1 MKRYFYACGHFRNS
15 FSFAFH
21 VNAWTILILDL
32 FFQEDDEVRLDDV
45 EEEEEEEEEE
55 ESQEEQE
62 EIGMSQLEDAPAPS
76 QPRRFNFK
84 PPKPRAP
91 YTPDE
96 WTKKQ
101 ARKAAKKGPIE
112 EEEEEEE
119 YIPPLRRRGRGEL
132 RSKRNEDL
140 SNVAKRGKGKK

>member
-1 MKRYFYACGHFRNS
+1 MLVVTFAIHVT
-15 FSFAFH
+15 FAFH
-21 VNAWTILILDL
+21 VNAYSILMLVF

-45 EEEEEEEEEE
+45 EEEEEED
-55 ESQEEQE
+55 SQEEQE
-62 EIGMSQLEDAPAPS
+62 EMGMSQLEDAPAPS

-119 YIPPLRRRGRGEL
+119 EYIPPWRRRGSGEL
-132 RSKRNEDL
+132 HSKRNEDQMTAAKRA
-140 SNVAKRGKGKK
+140 AKRGKGKK